1 MTKDWVFFIDADAC
15 YIEVQRSAIQKW
27 QSLCF
32 VCVCRYVNLLKNTQP
47 VAWNV
52 DSLWLQRIEIILFAI
67 LVYSSWNIVF
77 SELACCI
84 FVQYW
89 FTSQHICRKHCK
101 QTVDICWLLM
111 KVSYGCFVCSQ
122 SSMEQNSSWWEAV
135 VEVQN
140 IAAYQ

>member
-27 QSLCF
+27 QLLYF
-32 VCVCRYVNLLKNTQP
+32 VCDCRYVNLLKNSQP

-77 SELACCI
+77 S
-84 FVQYW
+84 
-89 FTSQHICRKHCK
+89 
-101 QTVDICWLLM
+101 
-111 KVSYGCFVCSQ
+111 
-122 SSMEQNSSWWEAV
+122 
-135 VEVQN
+135 
-140 IAAYQ
+140 